1 MSTLWPERW
10 SDRSADLGQ
19 RVSVPAESF
28 GWPKTGEIGRIRISQ
43 RLWPKGLQTGRT
55 IVKIA
60 YFDCF
65 SGAAGDMILASLIDA
80 GAELDRIRSQL
91 ASLDLK
97 GYELRT
103 QKVRRGLIQGLLLE
117 VSVTSA
123 EQPHRNLSDIQKL
136 LSTSGL
142 DGQVKSMAEE
152 IFRRLAQVEAQ
163 VHGTYIQKV
172 HFHEVGAVDSIV
184 DIVGSCIALN
194 LLGIEKVYCSELAV
208 GSGTVRCAHGELP
221 VPAPATAQL
230 LLGVPTRVGYPGH
243 ELTTPT
249 GAAILT
255 SLAESFGPAPAM
267 RAEQL
272 GYGAGTSDFPDRP
285 NVLRVVIGQDATS
298 EGMDAEADE
307 VWLVETNLDDAP
319 GEMIGPLYDALLA
332 RGALDVYVTP
342 IQMKKN
348 RPGMLISVLVGPEN
362 LGEIETVLFEHTPT
376 FGLRRH
382 RCQRAKL
389 SRRMVDVQT
398 SYGSIRV
405 KVGSRGGRELT
416 VSPEFEDCRAAAEKH
431 SVAQRQV
438 YNEALACYRQDNKSA
453 S

>member
-1 MSTLWPERW
+1 M
-10 SDRSADLGQ
+10 
-19 RVSVPAESF
+19 
-28 GWPKTGEIGRIRISQ
+28 
-43 RLWPKGLQTGRT
+43 
-55 IVKIA
+55 KIA

-91 ASLDLK
+91 ASLDLR
-97 GYELRT
+97 GYGLAASE
-103 QKVRRGLIQGLLLE
+103 VMRGLIQGQLLE
-117 VSVTSA
+117 VSVTSDK
-123 EQPHRNLSDIQKL
+123 QPHRNLSDIQKL
-136 LSTSGL
+136 LADSSL
-142 DGQVKSMAEE
+142 DGRVGSEAAE
-152 IFRRLAQVEAQ
+152 IFQRLAQAEAE
-163 VHGTYIQKV
+163 VHGTDIQKV
-172 HFHEVGAVDSIV
+172 YFHEVGAVDSIV

-208 GSGTVRCAHGELP
+208 GSGTIRCAHGELP

-230 LLGVPTRVGYPGH
+230 LLGVPTKVGYPGR

-255 SLAESFGPAPAM
+255 SFAQSFGPAPAM
-267 RAEQL
+267 RAERL
-272 GYGAGTSDFPDRP
+272 GYGAGRHDDPDHP
-285 NVLRVVIGQDATS
+285 NVLRVVIGEELTEQGT
-298 EGMDAEADE
+298 DAEADE
-307 VWLVETNLDDAP
+307 VWQVETNLDDAP

-362 LGEIETVLFEHTPT
+362 LDEIETVLFEHTPT
-376 FGLRRH
+376 FGLRR
-382 RCQRAKL
+382 RKCQRSKL
-389 SRRMVDVQT
+389 SRRMVNVQT
-398 SYGSIRV
+398 PYGSIRV

-416 VSPEFEDCRAAAEKH
+416 ASPEFEDCREAAEKH
-431 SVAQRQV
+431 GVPQRQV
-438 YNEALACYRQDNKSA
+438 YNEALACYRQESRPE